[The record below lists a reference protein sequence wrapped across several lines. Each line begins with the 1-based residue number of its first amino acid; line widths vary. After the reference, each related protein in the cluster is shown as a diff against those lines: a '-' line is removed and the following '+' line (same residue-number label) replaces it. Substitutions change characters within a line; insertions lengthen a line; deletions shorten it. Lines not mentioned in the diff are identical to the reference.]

1 MKEHMRPRVE
11 LLPAAFASG
20 TKPGV
25 WRVMDAQERFSEWVE
40 GDKLTDRRQKNCQV
54 LSSPNFQHSLTPT

>member
-1 MKEHMRPRVE
+1 MKEHTRPRVE

-20 TKPGV
+20 PKPGV
-25 WRVMDAQERFSEWVE
+25 WRVVDAQERFSGWV

-54 LSSPNFQHSLTPT
+54 LSILNFQHSLTPI